1 GSFFAGTVSTFL
13 VAIFAPPLTA
23 IALKFGAAE
32 YFSLMIVGLVSSVA
46 LAHGSIVKALAMV
59 VLGLLLGIVGT
70 DIYTGTPRFTL
81 GIREYADGLN
91 FVAVAV
97 GVFGVAEILRN
108 LENED
113 ERSVMI
119 RKVTGLMPTRED
131 FRRMAAPI
139 VRGTIIGSA
148 LGILPGGGAILA
160 AFASYTVE
168 KRVSKNPQEFG
179 KGAIEGV
186 AGPESANN
194 AGAQTS
200 FIPML
205 TLGIPANPV
214 MALMIGAMIIQGIVP
229 GPNVAT
235 EQPALFWG

>member
-1 GSFFAGTVSTFL
+1 F
-13 VAIFAPPLTA
+13 FAPPLTA

-160 AFASYTVE
+160 AFAFYTV
-168 KRVSKNPQEFG
+168 
-179 KGAIEGV
+179 
-186 AGPESANN
+186 
-194 AGAQTS
+194 
-200 FIPML
+200 
-205 TLGIPANPV
+205 
-214 MALMIGAMIIQGIVP
+214 
-229 GPNVAT
+229 
-235 EQPALFWG
+235 